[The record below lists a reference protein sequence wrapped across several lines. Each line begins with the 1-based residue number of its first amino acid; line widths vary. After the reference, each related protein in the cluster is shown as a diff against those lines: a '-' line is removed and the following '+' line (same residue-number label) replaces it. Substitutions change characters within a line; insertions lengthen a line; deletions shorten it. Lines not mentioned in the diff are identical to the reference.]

1 MKLQFTT
8 IKNGNIFEDDFLH
21 LDEQNGTI
29 SFKHMHS
36 KGGIAVVYAPNGTG
50 KTSFVSA
57 LKAKSSK
64 DQLSFSAMDD
74 KGNTIVPEDDAFQ
87 IIEDQIS
94 RNIIQGKETD
104 YLIGSQIKHE
114 YELRDRIDKAFS
126 TAFSTLAAKYKTEYK
141 VSKVGDYLL
150 AQIGTINQ
158 ELYPEAYGY
167 IRSIVNSKTHGSDI
181 DRDKFVAFLRES
193 NIAPLELEEEK
204 RKFIINDAVKVKV
217 VDLVRSI
224 DDATIVGTTDTV
236 LVQREDDAIGLLRK
250 YPHMHT
256 CIVCD
261 NDNIDSDALLTRK
274 QESRKRIYD
283 TLTDP
288 IKKLLEKV
296 VREPSLA
303 VNDPFEIRRIVG
315 DFIAGAE
322 PTELIHL
329 KLDLERY
336 VRVIGD
342 EMVQALL
349 NCFDGTSL
357 FSDYDEYNELVKIQ
371 PQLDNE
377 ELMYIQDVIS
387 ENIDK
392 DITIQRDDQ
401 GNDKNY
407 KLMLGDIQ
415 LLGTER
421 KDLHLSTGE
430 QNFISLAFELLLAR
444 HSNKEYVVLDDP
456 ISSFDSVYKNKIA
469 FCIVKFLED
478 KKQVVL
484 THNLDLVRLLEVQ
497 LKGCFNLYLLNNSE
511 NGKNGFIPISDK
523 EKGLLINMHELIQ
536 LFQGT
541 ELSALIHNRRQ
552 FLMALI
558 PFMRGYAHI
567 SLDPNDYYG
576 RLSSVMHGYSTESVD
591 VIPIYNKLFGVTL
604 GGTEMISSA
613 DVLGLDVNN
622 LDLMDSTEYPLL
634 AETLEQTLIYYYL
647 RMKVEKVLV
656 DVFHV
661 SVRPNDPIT
670 LNEIIQKALRCS
682 QNDTDFEIKRDLRVF
697 FTSRKTLLNEFNHF
711 EGNMNIFQPAIDIS
725 RSALKKEID
734 AIENKLMEVQ
744 RLYA

>member
-1 MKLQFTT
+1 MKLQFST

-21 LDEQNGTI
+21 LDDQNGTI

-50 KTSFVSA
+50 KTSFVSN
-57 LKAKSSK
+57 LKAKASTDK
-64 DQLSFSAMDD
+64 LSFSAMDD
-74 KGNTIVPEDDAFQ
+74 KGNTIVPEDDSFQ

-126 TAFSTLAAKYKTEYK
+126 TVFSTLAAKYKTEYK

-150 AQIGTINQ
+150 AQIGTIHQ
-158 ELYPEAYGY
+158 ELYPEAYRY
-167 IRSIVNSKTHGSDI
+167 IRSIVNSRTHGSDI

-193 NIAPLELEEEK
+193 NIAPLELDEVK

-224 DDATIVGTTDTV
+224 DDTAIVGTSDTV

-303 VNDPFEIRRIVG
+303 VSDPFEIRRIVG
-315 DFIAGAE
+315 DFIAGAD

-357 FSDYDEYNELVKIQ
+357 YADYDEYNELVKIQ
-371 PQLDNE
+371 PELDNE

-478 KKQVVL
+478 KKQIVL

-511 NGKNGFIPISDK
+511 NGKNGFIPISEK
-523 EKGLLINMHELIQ
+523 EKGLLINMHELIK
-536 LFQGT
+536 LFQCT

-576 RLSSVMHGYSTESVD
+576 RLSSVMHGYSTESID
-591 VIPIYNKLFGVTL
+591 IIPIYYELFGVNL
-604 GGTEMISSA
+604 GGTEMICSA

-622 LDLMDSTEYPLL
+622 LDLMDSAEYPLL

-661 SVRPNDPIT
+661 NIRPNDPMT

-682 QNDTDFEIKRDLRVF
+682 QSDPDFEAKRELRVF

-725 RSALKKEID
+725 RSALKKEIIS
-734 AIENKLMEVQ
+734 IENMLAEIQ